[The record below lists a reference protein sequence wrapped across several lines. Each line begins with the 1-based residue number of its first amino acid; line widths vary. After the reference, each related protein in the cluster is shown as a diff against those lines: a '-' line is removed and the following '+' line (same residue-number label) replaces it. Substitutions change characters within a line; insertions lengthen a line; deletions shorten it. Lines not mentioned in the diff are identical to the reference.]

1 MYSNYNKTFQEKE
14 TRKRFNTSF
23 KKRFNE
29 EESKSKPLSKN
40 ESFFAQHH
48 FSSSDHH
55 SHQFLQLPREA
66 IRLYQKVVGNDT
78 LTIKKSGDPFI
89 YLSIV
94 AHHFAINVNN

>member
-40 ESFFAQHH
+40 ESFSAQHH
-48 FSSSDHH
+48 FSSSDYH